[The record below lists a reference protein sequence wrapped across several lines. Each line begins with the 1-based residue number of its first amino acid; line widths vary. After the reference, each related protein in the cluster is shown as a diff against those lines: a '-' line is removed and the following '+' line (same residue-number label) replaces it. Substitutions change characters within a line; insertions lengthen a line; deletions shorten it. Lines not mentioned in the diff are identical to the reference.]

1 MKKISNEVKIG
12 AAVLLTLVCFIWLFS
27 FLKGKDLF
35 TNKAHYYVIYDKV
48 AGLAESSPVE
58 INGYKV
64 GIVQTIRFINPEKGN
79 LLVTLMIDKGFRLPE
94 NTVAEITTAT
104 LIAGMKI
111 QFVMGNGPGIYSS
124 GDTIPGRLAESL
136 ITKLEAGLVPIKDK
150 AESLIV
156 NLDSAI
162 GSLNQ
167 IMDPKFREDLRSGI
181 ASLSKTVK
189 GIEKADLGASLSNI
203 KQLTGMLAENSE
215 KISNTFTNLESLTD
229 TLAAADL
236 YASVSH
242 LKNSLDKITALMD
255 DLNNGKGTAG
265 KLLTNDSVYVNL
277 NNSLSSLNALLED
290 LKENP
295 NRYVHFSMFG
305 KKNKPEE

>member
-79 LLVTLMIDKGFRLPE
+79 LLVTLMVDKGFRLPE

-104 LIAGMKI
+104 LIAGMKV
-111 QFVMGNGPGIYSS
+111 QFVMGNGPGTYSS

-181 ASLSKTVK
+181 ASLSNTVK
-189 GIEKADLGASLSNI
+189 GIEKADLGASLANI
-203 KQLTGMLAENSE
+203 KQLTGMLAENSD
-215 KISNTFTNLESLTD
+215 KIRNTFTNLESLTD

-236 YASVSH
+236 YASVNN
-242 LKNSLDKITALMD
+242 LRNSLEKITALMD
-255 DLNNGKGTAG
+255 NLNDGKGTAG

-277 NNSLSSLNALLED
+277 NNSLSNLNALLED